1 MQTEKENKHKS
12 GSIIASV
19 VLIVAVLLAA
29 IVSVQ
34 VLTRGYVTLA
44 GNSLFRVVT
53 GSMEPTMPVGTLL
66 LCRQTPIEQIQQ
78 GDIVCYQATD
88 EARAGKIITH
98 RVVEIR
104 TDANGE
110 ILLKTKGDANVAAD
124 SDLVKQTNLIGKVTW
139 FSGKDNVVNKL
150 LSFISGKLGFLGCI
164 AIPILL
170 LGTLILSESVK
181 NIRRELQ
188 EAKDILEN
196 GPRTPE
202 VEITTEEYREMYE
215 RIREEL
221 VEELKHELSEEGV
234 KTE

>member
-1 MQTEKENKHKS
+1 MQTEKENGHKT
-12 GSIIASV
+12 GNIIASV
-19 VLIVAVLLAA
+19 VLIIAVLLAA
-29 IVSVQ
+29 VVSIQ

-78 GDIVCYQATD
+78 GDIICYQATD
-88 EARAGKIITH
+88 AAKTGKIITH
-98 RVVEIR
+98 RVVEVY
-104 TDANGE
+104 TNADGE
-110 ILLKTKGDANVAAD
+110 ILLKTKGDANVVAD
-124 SDLVKQTNLIGKVTW
+124 SDLVRQTNLIGRVTW
-139 FSGKDNVVNKL
+139 FSGKDNVMNKM

-170 LGTLILSESVK
+170 LGTLILSESVRS
-181 NIRRELQ
+181 IRRELQ
-188 EAKDILEN
+188 AAKDILEN
-196 GPRTPE
+196 GPQTPE
-202 VEITTEEYREMYE
+202 MEITTEEYREMYE

-221 VEELKHELSEEGV
+221 VEELKHELSEEGA

>member
-1 MQTEKENKHKS
+1 MQTEKENEHRTS
-12 GSIIASV
+12 GIIASV

-98 RVVEIR
+98 RVVEVCI
-104 TDANGE
+104 DANGE
-110 ILLKTKGDANVAAD
+110 VLLKTKGDANVAAD
-124 SDLVKQTNLIGKVTW
+124 SDLVSQTNLIGRVAW

-150 LSFISGKLGFLGCI
+150 LSFVSGKMGFLSCI

-196 GPRTPE
+196 GPGMPE